1 MFYQQKRYNFVHNE
15 WWFRCS
21 WVLICTTDKIYA
33 QLILDNCIYKCSFLH
48 LGVFFLGK
56 RSNVIFAVFIC
67 DKYMTYKSKIVNRHN
82 NKVFEARKMQKSLY
96 IIKVLLASLVLNYL
110 LSRYFFLR
118 IKKTKACMLVWTL
131 KMWFEMLQTCFI
143 LYLPKWYVC

>member
-1 MFYQQKRYNFVHNE
+1 M
-15 WWFRCS
+15 
-21 WVLICTTDKIYA
+21 
-33 QLILDNCIYKCSFLH
+33 
-48 LGVFFLGK
+48 
-56 RSNVIFAVFIC
+56 FIC

-118 IKKTKACMLVWTL
+118 IKKTKACMLV
-131 KMWFEMLQTCFI
+131 
-143 LYLPKWYVC
+143 